1 MLAFIFIHLKVFSNF
16 LCDLF
21 DLLLV
26 WVYCL
31 ISTYS
36 LIFQFSF
43 SLTSSFLP
51 LQSERTLCMISIFFN
66 LLRLPLWTNVWFI
79 LKNVPCPFEKIAYSA
94 LVGLGVLYMSV
105 WSSWPSVVQV
115 FYFLIDP
122 LSRCSIQ
129 HWRWDIEVAM
139 CCYRA
144 VYFSLRGFP
153 GGSEGKASTC
163 NVGDPGSIPG
173 LGRSPGEGN
182 GNPPQYSCLENPMD
196 SPRGAWQATVHRVT
210 KSRTRLSDYTFT
222 FYFSLQSCECWLHL
236 SGSSVIWYICLS
248 HCYISLKNWQDYTLG
263 NYYWINGIKVMKWG
277 VFPVTQWWSIRLP
290 MQETRVRSL
299 IHPGRSCMPWSN

>member
-36 LIFQFSF
+36 LSFQFSF

-51 LQSERTLCMISIFFN
+51 LQSERTLCMISISFN
-66 LLRLPLWTNVWFI
+66 LLRLPLWTNVRFI
-79 LKNVPCPFEKIAYSA
+79 LKNVPCAFEKIAYSA

-105 WSSWPSVVQV
+105 WSSWSSVVQV
-115 FYFLIDP
+115 FYFLIDF

-144 VYFSLRGFP
+144 VYISLQGFP
-153 GGSEGKASTC
+153 GGSEGKASSC

-173 LGRSPGEGN
+173 LGRIPWRRKWQPTPVFLPGESYGFSQRSRA
-182 GNPPQYSCLENPMD
+182 GYSPQGRKESDTTE
-196 SPRGAWQATVHRVT
+196 
-210 KSRTRLSDYTFT
+210 RLHFHFLFLPSVLWMLASSIWEFCYLV
-222 FYFSLQSCECWLHL
+222 YMPFSLLYFLEELTGLYTWELL
-236 SGSSVIWYICLS
+236 LNKWY
-248 HCYISLKNWQDYTLG
+248 
-263 NYYWINGIKVMKWG
+263 
-277 VFPVTQWWSIRLP
+277 
-290 MQETRVRSL
+290 
-299 IHPGRSCMPWSN
+299 